1 MKTVYLDSSVVL
13 RWLLKDTNA
22 LPDFGEWNH
31 AASSFLLEVE
41 CIRALDR
48 LKHENKINVE
58 TYADLLSQLNEFTR
72 SMQLFD
78 LDARVLGMAKSQYV
92 APVKTLDAIHIATV
106 QLWQQELSEKILL
119 LSHDHKMN
127 LIAKSLGLK
136 TLESK

>member
-13 RWLLKDTNA
+13 RWLLKDTNS
-22 LPDFGEWNH
+22 LSDFGGWKH

-48 LKHENKINVE
+48 LKNENKINAE
-58 TYADLLSQLNEFTR
+58 TYADLLAQLNEFTR

-78 LDARVLGMAKSQYV
+78 IDARVLGMAKSQYI